1 MKDNIITAYQVH
13 TYIADGKTISSIET
27 CDTANEAI
35 ARAEKWRAVRSK
47 ATAYKVVINLTTY
60 DIDRIPLN

>member
-1 MKDNIITAYQVH
+1 MTNNIITAYQVH

-35 ARAEKWRAVRSK
+35 ARAEKWRAIRTK
-47 ATAYKVVINLTTY
+47 ATAYKVVLDLTTY
-60 DIDRIPLN
+60 NLDRIPLN

>member
-1 MKDNIITAYQVH
+1 MTNNIIIAYHVH
-13 TYIADGKTISSIET
+13 TYIADGKTISSVET
-27 CDTANEAI
+27 CNTANEAI

>member
-1 MKDNIITAYQVH
+1 MTDNIITAYQVH

-35 ARAEKWRAVRSK
+35 ARAEKWRAVRTK
-47 ATAYKVVINLTTY
+47 ATAFRVVMNLTTY
-60 DIDRIPLN
+60 HLDRIPLN